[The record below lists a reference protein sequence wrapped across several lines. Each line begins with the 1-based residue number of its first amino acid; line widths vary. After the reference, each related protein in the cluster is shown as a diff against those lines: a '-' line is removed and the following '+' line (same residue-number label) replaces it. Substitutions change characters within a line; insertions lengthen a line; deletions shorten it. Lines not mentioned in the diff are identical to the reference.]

1 MWFEN
6 KINMKRI
13 TYLISILA
21 VIMLVVFN
29 VFGQDKLPAF
39 PGAEGHGKYV
49 TGGRG
54 GRIIYVTNLN
64 DDNSIGSLR
73 YALNQTGP
81 RLILFKVSGTIQ
93 LKSKLSISKG
103 DVTIAGQTAPG
114 DGITLRD
121 YPVDINS
128 DNVIIRFLRFRMGD
142 AAQQEGDALGG
153 RFHKNIMIDHCT
165 ASWSTDECVSFYQNE
180 NLTLQWCLVSESLRN
195 SVHAKGSH
203 GYGGVWGGKNC
214 SFHHNMLASHDSRN
228 PRLGEYAGDIFALTD
243 NVDLRNNVIYN
254 WQGNSCYG
262 GEAMNVNIVNCYYK
276 PGPATTKKER
286 IISIDK
292 NKVEGKAVY
301 DIWGKF
307 YVNGNVLEAS
317 ARATQDNWTYG
328 VYNQFHSS
336 YGTVPEAD
344 KIAMRIATPHNQGEV
359 TTHSSQK
366 AYEKVL
372 DFVGASLVRDTIDK
386 RIIHDVRTGTA
397 TFMTGGNGS
406 VNGIIDTQ
414 TAVGGWPELKSNPAP
429 VDSDGDGM
437 PDVWEDAN
445 GLKKNDP
452 SDAQLTTVDGKYPNV
467 EVYLNSLVA
476 TITENQL
483 KDGISTSITPKKK
496 TGNPIEIQFN
506 RNTGLLKINHQ
517 QKIMRIQVYSLT
529 GQLLGSQPF
538 FTNNVEMQ
546 IKPKQEGIFIVW
558 IYDDKDLIYSQ
569 KVLNF

>member
-1 MWFEN
+1 M
-6 KINMKRI
+6 KIFSFHI
-13 TYLISILA
+13 CILIVIILQVSNA
-21 VIMLVVFN
+21 
-29 VFGQDKLPAF
+29 FGQDKLPAF
-39 PGAEGHGKYV
+39 PGAEGHGKYT

-54 GRIIYVTNLN
+54 GRVIYVTSLEDTNTL
-64 DDNSIGSLR
+64 GTLR
-73 YALNQTGP
+73 YALNQSGV
-81 RLILFKVSGTIQ
+81 RIIEFKLSGTIQ
-93 LKSKLSISKG
+93 LTSDLKITQG
-103 DVTIAGQTAPG
+103 NVTIAGQTAPG
-114 DGITLRD
+114 DGICLRD
-121 YPVDINS
+121 YPVIVEA
-128 DNVIIRFLRFRMGD
+128 DNVIIRFMRFRMGD
-142 AAQQEGDALGG
+142 AAQQENDALGG
-153 RFHKNIMIDHCT
+153 LFQKNIIIDHCT

-195 SVHAKGSH
+195 SVHAKGAH
-203 GYGGVWGGKNC
+203 GYGGVWGGKNA

-262 GEAMNVNIVNCYYK
+262 GEGMNVNIVNCYYK

-292 NKVEGKAVY
+292 NKVAGTAVY
-301 DIWGKF
+301 DKWGKF
-307 YVNGNVLEAS
+307 YINGNVLEAS
-317 ARATQDNWTYG
+317 TRATEDNWTYG
-328 VYNQFHSS
+328 VYNQYHSS

-344 KIAMRIATPHNQGEV
+344 KIAMRIATPHNPGEV

-372 DFVGASLVRDTIDK
+372 AYVGASLVRDTIDK
-386 RIIHDVRTGTA
+386 RILHDVSTGTA

-414 TAVGGWPELKSNPAP
+414 TAVGGWPELISLPAP
-429 VDSDGDGM
+429 TDTDTDGM
-437 PDVWEDAN
+437 PDAWEDAN
-445 GLKKNDP
+445 GLNKNDP
-452 SDAQLTTVDGKYPNV
+452 SDAQLTSVDGKYPNV
-467 EVYLNSLVA
+467 EVYINSLV
-476 TITENQL
+476 TSITENEL
-483 KDGISTSITPKKK
+483 KDGFFTAISPDKK
-496 TGNPIEIQFN
+496 TGNPIEIYFN
-506 RNTGLLKINHQ
+506 GNTGLLKINHQ
-517 QKIMRIQVYSLT
+517 QKIRRIQVYSLT

-546 IKPKQEGIFIVW
+546 IKYKHEGIFIVR